1 MGIVRLLAVL
11 LAVAATGCGN
21 PPPVD
26 ASPPQGFA
34 DDRSVIQVVS
44 TNVQGK
50 NVYIPGTIVVTAGKS
65 QTLQIYNTTD
75 TPHGFNIAGLGVQE
89 VLPPGEEHEIVL
101 SGLEGGN
108 VYQVNCHLH
117 PAHRTGTLLV
127 LPGR

>member
-1 MGIVRLLAVL
+1 MSRSRLLAVSL
-11 LAVAATGCGN
+11 VALVTSCGN
-21 PPPVD
+21 PPLAD
-26 ASPPQGFA
+26 GSDGFA

-75 TPHGFNIAGLGVQE
+75 MAHGFSIAALGIEE
-89 VLPPGEEHEIVL
+89 VLPPGEEYEVAL

-108 VYQVNCHLH
+108 VYHVHCHLH